1 MDREDVG
8 YLRVP
13 GVDGKIALVT
23 GSTSGMGRAAAALLG
38 ANGAT
43 VYINGRTPEKV
54 DKVVEELN
62 ATGEGTFIAAPG
74 DVGDHERIKEIF
86 KQIAEENEAIDILIN
101 NPDSVAHL
109 DFFED
114 EDPDINWYPTAQTKF
129 WGTVYCCHEAVKQ
142 MIPRKKG
149 AIVNIAG
156 GSAHLGVFGGVT
168 HGGVQGGILG
178 LTMSLAKEML
188 RFGIRVNVV
197 SPHIVDT
204 EIYHHVGST
213 ASDEMVKLTTAAWEA
228 DAPIPIATAEQVAPA
243 YVFLASDAASYI
255 TGQVLQVNGGR
266 IIAAR

>member
-1 MDREDVG
+1 
-8 YLRVP
+8 
-13 GVDGKIALVT
+13 
-23 GSTSGMGRAAAALLG
+23 MGRAAAALLG

-54 DKVVEELN
+54 EKVVAELN
-62 ATGEGTFIAAPG
+62 AADEGTFIAAPG

-86 KQIAEENEAIDILIN
+86 KQIAAENEAIDVLIN

-114 EDPDINWYPTAQTKF
+114 EVPDVNWYPTMQTKF
-129 WGTVYCCHEAVKQ
+129 WGTVYCCHEAIKQ
-142 MIPRKKG
+142 MIPRRKG
-149 AIVNIAG
+149 SIVNVAG

-168 HGGVQGGILG
+168 HGGAQGGVMTM
-178 LTMSLAKEML
+178 TMSLAAEMI
-188 RFGIRVNVV
+188 RYGIRANVV

-213 ASDEMVKLTTAAWEA
+213 ASEEMVKLTTASWESA
-228 DAPIPIATAEQVAPA
+228 APIPVASAEQVAPA

-266 IIAAR
+266 IIAGR